1 MSWKHVVE
9 LAVYGS
15 VMLFSLLG
23 NLSVVVAILTQ
34 RSMRTT
40 INYYLLNMA
49 VADIFIVLFCMWVH
63 FMNVYIFQTSYRLG
77 AFMCRIEAF
86 AKSE

>member
-1 MSWKHVVE
+1 
-9 LAVYGS
+9 
-15 VMLFSLLG
+15 
-23 NLSVVVAILTQ
+23 
-34 RSMRTT
+34 MRTT

-63 FMNVYIFQTSYRLG
+63 FMNVYIFKASYRLG

-86 AKSE
+86 AKSKFQQTLTLGNRLG